1 MSVPPIRTLLVDDEV
16 LARLALRQALAA
28 HPDVQV
34 VGECGNANEA
44 LQAIAALEPALV
56 FLDIRMPGMDGF
68 KLLHKLKPETLPMVV
83 FATAYGQHALRA
95 FDADAVDYVLKPIDQ
110 ARFDQAMARV
120 RRVWAGLQTAAPSNS
135 APHPPPP
142 PSAHAQR
149 ISVRV
154 GESIRVIATDDID
167 WIRADGNY
175 VHIHVAGTR
184 YLHRETLS
192 RLLETLDPQRFLR
205 IHRGTLV
212 NLERIREIHPLFQ
225 GNAEVVLRD
234 GTRLNLSRR
243 FRAQARQA
251 LGMA

>member
-28 HPDVQV
+28 HPDVQI
-34 VGECGNANEA
+34 VGECGNAGEA

-68 KLLHKLKPETLPMVV
+68 KLLHKLKPDTLPMVV

-120 RRVWAGLQTAAPSNS
+120 RRLWAGLQAPAVAAGTATV
-135 APHPPPP
+135 PPQP
-142 PSAHAQR
+142 AHAQR

-154 GESIRVIATDDID
+154 GESIRVIAIDDID

-175 VHIHVAGTR
+175 VHIHAAGTR

-192 RLLETLDPQRFLR
+192 HLLETLDPRRFLR

-212 NLERIREIHPLFQ
+212 SVDRIREIHPLFQ
-225 GNAEVVLRD
+225 GSAEVVLRD
-234 GTRLNLSRR
+234 GTRLALSRR

-251 LGMA
+251 LGMS